1 MKEKGL
7 QFAWRA
13 HGASFAL
20 IVGPVTYISV
30 SPLICV
36 EIARERFFIPAR
48 LCFGFSGINTG
59 RLAALETGATFLSR
73 RMMLY
78 VYNQI
83 IFVNINFEGIRL
95 IRTVRARAF
104 ATNQRTR
111 PRASDM
117 KIPAKHRAVKMAKA
131 MRALVINCP

>member
-1 MKEKGL
+1 MFRL
-7 QFAWRA
+7 LRNQYRA
-13 HGASFAL
+13 LRSAENR
-20 IVGPVTYISV
+20 T
-30 SPLICV
+30 
-36 EIARERFFIPAR
+36 
-48 LCFGFSGINTG
+48 
-59 RLAALETGATFLSR
+59 TFLSR

-83 IFVNINFEGIRL
+83 IFVNINFEGMRL

-117 KIPAKHRAVKMAKA
+117 KMPAKHRAVKMAKA